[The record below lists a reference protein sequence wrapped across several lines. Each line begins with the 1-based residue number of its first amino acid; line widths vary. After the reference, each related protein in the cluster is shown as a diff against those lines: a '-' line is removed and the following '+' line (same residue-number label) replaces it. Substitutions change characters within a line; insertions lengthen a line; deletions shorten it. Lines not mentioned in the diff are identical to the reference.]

1 MQNLRFPALLAAA
14 ICALALSFPP
24 QPAAAAADKAA
35 LVIGNGTYASGHPLA
50 ACDQSARDVGGWLQR
65 QGFEVIQVL
74 DASSVDM
81 RKAIGD
87 FVAQVSGA
95 PPRATIIYVC
105 SYAAVANQRLFMLPV
120 DSDPGQPTRLE
131 TQGVILKALLNT
143 LAGSNGVLFA
153 DLGIQPDKNAADA
166 IDLIQTG
173 LPSGVHLAIVAGNN
187 DGVGTLGRSLP
198 DLLSS
203 SGQDWA
209 RLSAAFQAQY
219 GSARGNGL
227 AVFAPLSGPIPPAL
241 DAGDGSASVPSA
253 APSTEEVKSAPTI
266 AAQVVP
272 LKVPPETVDPA
283 KTEPDRLA
291 IATKAGAT
299 TDGVSNP
306 AAAVPPVPTTQR
318 ATRPDQ
324 KASRI
329 QAALTR
335 GGFYG
340 GPING
345 RLDARTK
352 HAIRAFQRRIGD
364 APSGVLT
371 QIQIAKLLNIRR

>member
-1 MQNLRFPALLAAA
+1 MQNLSFPAFLAAA
-14 ICALALSFPP
+14 VCALTLSLTP
-24 QPAAAAADKAA
+24 QPASAEADKAA

-65 QGFEVIQVL
+65 QGFEVVQVL

-120 DSDPGQPTRLE
+120 DSDPVQPTRLE

-153 DLGIQPDKNAADA
+153 DLGIQPDKNASDA
-166 IDLIQTG
+166 IDLIQTE
-173 LPSGVHLAIVAGNN
+173 LPSGVHLAIVAGN
-187 DGVGTLGRSLP
+187 DDSVGTLGHNLP
-198 DLLSS
+198 NLLSG

-219 GSARGNGL
+219 GSVRGNGL

-241 DAGDGSASVPSA
+241 YASDGSASV
-253 APSTEEVKSAPTI
+253 APSNGEEKSAPTI
-266 AAQVVP
+266 AAQIVP
-272 LKVPPETVDPA
+272 LNVPPKISDQA
-283 KTEPDRLA
+283 KTGPDRLA
-291 IATKAGAT
+291 IATKGGAT
-299 TDGVSNP
+299 TDAVSSP
-306 AAAVPPVPTTQR
+306 AAAPPVTTVQR

-329 QAALTR
+329 QTALAR
-335 GGFYG
+335 GGFYA

-371 QIQIAKLLNIRR
+371 QIQIAKLLNIGR

>member
-1 MQNLRFPALLAAA
+1 MQNLSFPGFLAAA
-14 ICALALSFPP
+14 VCALALSLTP
-24 QPAAAAADKAA
+24 QPASADADKAA
-35 LVIGNGTYASGHPLA
+35 LVIGNGTYAGGHPLA

-65 QGFEVIQVL
+65 QGFEVVQVL

-87 FVAQVSGA
+87 FVAQVSGT
-95 PPRATIIYVC
+95 PQRATIIYVC

-153 DLGIQPDKNAADA
+153 DLGLQPDKNAADA
-166 IDLIQTG
+166 INLIQTG
-173 LPSGVHLAIVAGNN
+173 LPAGVHLAVVAGN
-187 DGVGTLGRSLP
+187 DDSVGALGHNLP
-198 DLLSS
+198 DLLSG

-219 GSARGNGL
+219 GFVRGNGL
-227 AVFAPLSGPIPPAL
+227 AVFAPLSGPIPPTLYAS
-241 DAGDGSASVPSA
+241 DGSASV
-253 APSTEEVKSAPTI
+253 APSTGEEKSAPTT
-266 AAQVVP
+266 AGQVVP
-272 LKVPPETVDPA
+272 LDASPKISDPA
-283 KTEPDRLA
+283 KSGPDRLA
-291 IATKAGAT
+291 IATKDGT
-299 TDGVSNP
+299 TKDAVSTP
-306 AAAVPPVPTTQR
+306 EAAAPRVTTTQR
-318 ATRPDQ
+318 ATRPDR

-329 QAALTR
+329 QTALADA
-335 GGFYG
+335 GFYK

-352 HAIRAFQRRIGD
+352 HAIRLFQRRIGD

>member
-1 MQNLRFPALLAAA
+1 MQNLRFPAFLAAA
-14 ICALALSFPP
+14 CALVLSFPP
-24 QPAAAAADKAA
+24 QPASAAADKAA

-50 ACDQSARDVGGWLQR
+50 ACDQSARDVGGWLR
-65 QGFEVIQVL
+65 HQGFEVEQVL

-95 PPRATIIYVC
+95 PSRATIIYVC

-120 DSDPGQPTRLE
+120 DSDPDQPTRLE

-153 DLGIQPDKNAADA
+153 DLGLQPDKSAADA

-173 LPSGVHLAIVAGNN
+173 LPSGVRLAIVASNN

-209 RLSAAFQAQY
+209 RLSAAFQARY
-219 GSARGNGL
+219 GSAQENGL
-227 AVFAPLSGPIPPAL
+227 GVFAPLSGPIQPAL
-241 DAGDGSASVPSA
+241 DAGDGSASVPFA
-253 APSTEEVKSAPTI
+253 APSAKEVKSTPTI
-266 AAQVVP
+266 AAQIVP
-272 LKVPPETVDPA
+272 LKNVDPA
-283 KTEPDRLA
+283 KTGPDRLA
-291 IATKAGAT
+291 IATRGSTT
-299 TDGVSNP
+299 TDAGSNP
-306 AAAVPPVPTTQR
+306 AAAVVPLVTTAQR
-318 ATRPDQ
+318 ASRPDQ

-329 QAALTR
+329 QAALAR

-371 QIQIAKLLNIRR
+371 RIQIAKLLNIGR